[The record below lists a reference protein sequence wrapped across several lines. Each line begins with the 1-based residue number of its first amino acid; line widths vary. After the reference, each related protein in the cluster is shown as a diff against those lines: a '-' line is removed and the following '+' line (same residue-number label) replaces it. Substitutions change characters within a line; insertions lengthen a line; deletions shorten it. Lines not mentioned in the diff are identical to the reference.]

1 MIDNTK
7 QQQVGE
13 LVRTYRI
20 CAGLTQQEV
29 VNALAPRYELTQ
41 QALARI
47 ESGKI
52 HLNMVLAGEL
62 AGVLGVQV
70 SDLSVYHP
78 EERHNGLFSDE
89 NMQRIITAY
98 KTLPCEKKRTA
109 VSEVVKTLANS
120 MRAI

>member
-1 MIDNTK
+1 MSDNSK
-7 QQQVGE
+7 QQQIGE

-20 CAGLTQQEV
+20 CAGMTQGEV
-29 VNALAPRYELTQ
+29 VEALASRYELTQ

-47 ESGKI
+47 ENGKM

-62 AGVLGVQV
+62 AEVLGVQV
-70 SDLSVYHP
+70 SDLSIARP